1 MLSQDPHPL
10 GAPRAVEPRP
20 ALARL
25 FDGRR
30 VHRLRS
36 RGTLFSEG
44 GERTHLFLVVEGLAA
59 RIRHL
64 ADGTRHVV
72 AFAEP
77 GDLLGL
83 THWDAQHAE
92 TVEASWRFAY
102 RSVPIEAA
110 AARLRDDT
118 DLAFDLVAE
127 ALRQNRRMEDLF
139 VRRAHMPSHRIL
151 ARFLLQLD
159 RLMGSSPDGVL
170 HLPMLRADIADHL
183 GFSVET
189 ASRAFSRL
197 RDLGLAAPLGRGDV
211 RLVDRA
217 GLAAL
222 AAEGAS
228 GGPFE
233 DPLAPDDSGALTTH

>member
-1 MLSQDPHPL
+1 M
-10 GAPRAVEPRP
+10 
-20 ALARL
+20 
-25 FDGRR
+25 
-30 VHRLRS
+30 
-36 RGTLFSEG
+36 
-44 GERTHLFLVVEGLAA
+44 FLVVEGLAA

-83 THWDAQHAE
+83 THWDMQHAE

-102 RSVPIEAA
+102 CATPIEAA
-110 AARLRDDT
+110 AARLRGDPEI
-118 DLAFDLVAE
+118 AFALVAE

-151 ARFLLQLD
+151 AGFLLHLD
-159 RLMGSSPDGVL
+159 RLMGCSPDGAV

-197 RDLGLAAPLGRGDV
+197 RDLGLAQPVNRSDV
-211 RLVDRA
+211 RIVDRA
-217 GLAAL
+217 GLAVL
-222 AAEGAS
+222 AAEAGFDAS
-228 GGPFE
+228 SNHLGLPEQDGSF
-233 DPLAPDDSGALTTH
+233 ALR